1 MVMISHHRMRDN
13 CNGPD
18 RVIEYI
24 FTRKRHKRYGYHQ
37 FDQRLFRSLL
47 LNLMKVLVA
56 PEDNKG
62 PDRVSAHLYMY
73 VHLPMRSQQPWN
85 HKVA

>member
-1 MVMISHHRMRDN
+1 MMISHHRMRDN

-24 FTRKRHKRYGYHQ
+24 LTHKRHKRHRYHQ
-37 FDQRLFRSLL
+37 FNQQLSKSLL
-47 LNLMKVLVA
+47 LNLMKILVA

-62 PDRVSAHLYMY
+62 LDRVSEHCTCTSIC
-73 VHLPMRSQQPWN
+73 R
-85 HKVA
+85 

>member
-1 MVMISHHRMRDN
+1 MGD
-13 CNGPD
+13 NGPD

-24 FTRKRHKRYGYHQ
+24 ITYKHLKRHWYHKFNQ
-37 FDQRLFRSLL
+37 WFSKSLL
-47 LNLMKVLVA
+47 LNPMRILVA

-62 PDRVSAHLYMY
+62 PDRVSEHLFMHL
-73 VHLPMRSQQPWN
+73 HLPMRSQQPRN